1 MAMTQQ
7 QRDERRR
14 QKDAKSGAEELRFKA
29 LSGEKRM
36 IRELMEWTDD
46 TEQASMILACVR
58 YVHSL
63 GPDGSRTA
71 MDDLRELHK
80 VELSV
85 DVERRLIAGS
95 ILMIQQDPGD
105 QVISPGLMMPPF
117 HGG

>member
-1 MAMTQQ
+1 MAMNQQ

-14 QKDAKSGAEELRFKA
+14 QKDARSGAEELRFKA

-46 TEQASMILACVR
+46 TEQASMTLACVR

-63 GPDGSRTA
+63 GPDGARKA
-71 MDDLRELHK
+71 MDDLRALHK
-80 VELSV
+80 VVLSV

-95 ILMIQQDPGD
+95 MLMIQQDAGD
-105 QVISPGLMMPPF
+105 EVIIPQ
-117 HGG
+117 